1 MASPGLA
8 SSTSARGRGGASR
21 TPSPASRRSR
31 TREASR
37 RGGRGTRGGH
47 GGNDDDDDAAS
58 SYRTDKYDE
67 GDDDWSSEV
76 SRRRSPSQSPTLTP
90 SPSPLPRRK
99 ATRPAPAAKRGPVV
113 GKYGS
118 PGRKPVGPRAGN
130 GTKAVG
136 VVGVVGVGGVGG
148 RGSRSNK
155 SSRTSLY
162 TGGGGPPDLVSRR
175 VHSARVHAAVT
186 LRNEVSELE
195 ARLDEAT
202 RENRALKQLQHR
214 QEKALA
220 RFESQEGD
228 LPQLLA
234 RHAAETRALRE
245 GLRRAREAERDAARR
260 LRAAQD
266 ELATTRE
273 GLQRLQRLS
282 EQRGLGEREELARS
296 LARAETRLDESERR
310 VKDLEKNL
318 DLTTN
323 SYQRQLAAERRKTQ
337 EAQAQVTALQ
347 EEIERLTQKLKDK
360 ERELDVKN
368 IYASR
373 LLKAS
378 PRKDTEA
385 MPRGTRPPK
394 KGKPATVAVQTDDYF
409 DTINFPPPPSPPQ
422 LSPPP
427 HPKQQNPAAKDS
439 DVGAARWDRERDD
452 RTRREKEER
461 DLENKARKLR
471 EEREREEE
479 EEAAGAVERARLGEE
494 RRRKDA
500 LLAKMREI
508 DERMSAPAAAAAA
521 SARRSPSP
529 TLDDIA
535 RKTARPLPPL
545 LRDDDD
551 AAAAAAA
558 TTDDTDAGDASNS
571 NSQGSR
577 GGYKFSEPVRNLHN
591 GVPARA
597 ERDGGE
603 SRRRQRRAEGPPPG
617 ADELAFGSYAP
628 SFGRQSGRETLPLE
642 QRRENSP
649 KKGRPTPPGSR
660 DKTGLIEQLFGTGEV
675 AAADGEMKAAPAPA
689 GKKAFPWDDDDD
701 DDEEEEE
708 EEAAEE
714 EAAGDDARRKAG
726 DRGGGAATST
736 AAAFRTRNG
745 RHATTVT
752 STRPAVRAVDSPDD
766 DVEELA
772 L

>member
-1 MASPGLA
+1 MASPGIA
-8 SSTSARGRGGASR
+8 SSTPARDRGGASR

-31 TREASR
+31 TRDASR
-37 RGGRGTRGGH
+37 RGGRGTRGGR
-47 GGNDDDDDAAS
+47 GDNDGNDDAAS

-67 GDDDWSSEV
+67 DDDDWSSEV

-99 ATRPAPAAKRGPVV
+99 ATRPAPVAKRGPVA

-118 PGRKPVGPRAGN
+118 PGRKPPGPRAGN
-130 GTKAVG
+130 GTKVSGVG
-136 VVGVVGVGGVGG
+136 GGVGG
-148 RGSRSNK
+148 SRGSRSNK

-162 TGGGGPPDLVSRR
+162 TGGGGPPDQVSRR
-175 VHSARVHAAVT
+175 VHSARVHAAVS
-186 LRNEVSELE
+186 LRNEVSELQ
-195 ARLDEAT
+195 AKLDEAT

-234 RHAAETRALRE
+234 RHAGETRALRE

-266 ELATTRE
+266 ELAATRE
-273 GLQRLQRLS
+273 SLQRLQRLS
-282 EQRGLGEREELARS
+282 EQRGLGEREELSRS

-318 DLTTN
+318 ELTTN

-385 MPRGTRPPK
+385 TPRGTRPPK

-409 DTINFPPPPSPPQ
+409 DTINFPPPPPPPQ

-471 EEREREEE
+471 EEREREESE
-479 EEAAGAVERARLGEE
+479 RRLRERQAEEAAGAAEWARLGEE

-508 DERMSAPAAAAAA
+508 DERMSATAATA
-521 SARRSPSP
+521 SPRRSPSP

-535 RKTARPLPPL
+535 RKPARPLL
-545 LRDDDD
+545 LRDDDT
-551 AAAAAAA
+551 A
-558 TTDDTDAGDASNS
+558 TDTATDTDASNS
-571 NSQGSR
+571 NGQGSHR
-577 GGYKFSEPVRNLHN
+577 GYKFSEPVRNLHN
-591 GVPARA
+591 GVPAHA

-603 SRRRQRRAEGPPPG
+603 SRRRQRRGEGPTSAA

-628 SFGRQSGRETLPLE
+628 SFGRHSGRETLPLE

-660 DKTGLIEQLFGTGEV
+660 DKPGLIEQLFGTGEV
-675 AAADGEMKAAPAPA
+675 AAVAAADGEAKTVPAPAA
-689 GKKAFPWDDDDD
+689 GKKAFPWDDDD
-701 DDEEEEE
+701 EEEEE
-708 EEAAEE
+708 E
-714 EAAGDDARRKAG
+714 AGDDARRKAG
-726 DRGGGAATST
+726 DRGGGAATT
-736 AAAFRTRNG
+736 TAFRTHNG